1 MPEFAHLHVH
11 TKYSLLDGASQI
23 SSLMK
28 KVKSDGMKAVAITDH
43 GNMLG
48 IPEFCAEADK
58 MGILPIVGC
67 EFYIAP
73 RGRFDKNKAEGDDER
88 NYYHQLILAKNAL
101 GYKNMSKL
109 CSLGFI
115 EGYYY
120 KPRIDKEL
128 IKQYKDGL
136 IATTSCL
143 ASEVSRTIIS
153 KGEEAGEKV
162 FKEWLD
168 IFGEDYYIEL
178 QRHGIG
184 EQNICN
190 EVLIKWSK
198 KYNVKIIAT
207 NDVHYVDV
215 ADAEAQDIL
224 LCIQTGKDFDDPKRM
239 RFDNDQFFLKT
250 QTEMNEIFK
259 DVPEAIDNTLE
270 IVSKIEPL
278 KLKRDILLPIYKMP
292 DGYTDADEYLR
303 FLTYTGAKKNYKD
316 NITEE
321 VKDRIEFELGV
332 VKKMGFA
339 GYFLI
344 VQDFVKAA
352 KDLGVWVGPG
362 RGSAASSI
370 IAYCTGITNIDPIAY
385 NLLFERFL
393 NPERIS
399 MPDIDIDFDDKGRD
413 KVIKY
418 VVEKYGKERVAQIV
432 TIGTMAAKSAVRDV
446 ARTLKVPLSE
456 AMRLAKLI
464 PARAETL
471 LEAIDQVKELSDIKK
486 DVNSPLFKTLAL
498 AEILDGTARQT
509 GIHAAG
515 IIIAPDD
522 LKEYVPVFTS
532 KDSDLLVTQYEGKYV
547 ESVGMLKMDFLG
559 LKTLTILKD
568 AVRLIEK
575 IHGVKIDIDT
585 IPIDDKKTYE
595 LFQRGEMIGIFQFE
609 SQGMQQYMKELKP
622 TNIEDLI
629 AMNAL
634 YRPGPMDDIPSYI
647 KRKNGIEKPYYY
659 HPLAEPILK
668 NTFGVIVYQE
678 QVMVISQ
685 VMADFTKGQAD
696 VLRKAMGKKD
706 MALLDKQKEVFV
718 KGAVNKGVAEKVAS
732 ELFDKM
738 AKFGGYG
745 FNRAHAAAYSV
756 LAYQTAYLKA
766 NYLAEFMAAVLTNSM
781 GDIEKLTFFIDECR
795 KMNLT
800 VLGPDINKSEHS
812 FSVTPKGEVSF
823 GLGAVKGVGEAAVG
837 SIVEEREKSGA
848 FTSVFDLMRRV
859 NLRSANK
866 KTFECLVMAGA
877 FDSFGYTR
885 AQYFAT
891 ENGKDT
897 FLEALIRYGNACQ
910 SLGSESQNSL
920 FGEAED
926 NAVPEP
932 KAPICPAWSRIEL
945 INKEKEVAG
954 FYISG
959 HPLDDF
965 KFDIDNFCTHKISD
979 LNDLT
984 PLKGKEISFGGLVI
998 GFEHRQAQNGN
1009 AFGNVTIEDY
1019 TGNIRL
1025 FLFKENYLKWKHFL
1039 AQGTFLHIKA
1049 KVAESFRND
1058 GSCELRPSQIQLLAE
1073 MREKMVKSLTL
1084 RIPINSL
1091 SKDSIKHMLDVLSTH
1106 PGKCNLKVTLI
1117 DTEENMNVELVS
1129 KKIKLQL
1136 SNDFIHQLE
1145 SFNGIGYKLN

>member
-1 MPEFAHLHVH
+1 MPDFAHLHVH
-11 TKYSLLDGASQI
+11 TKYSLLDGASQVGG
-23 SSLMK
+23 LMK
-28 KVKSDGMKAVAITDH
+28 KVKEDGMKAVAITDH

-48 IPEFCAEADK
+48 VPEFCAEADK

-73 RGRFDKNKAEGDDER
+73 RGRFDKAKAEGDDER
-88 NYYHQLILAKNAL
+88 NYYHQLLLAKSPL
-101 GYKNMSKL
+101 GYKNLSKL

-120 KPRIDKEL
+120 KPRVDKEL
-128 IKQYKDGL
+128 IIKYREGL

-143 ASEVSRTIIS
+143 AGEIARTIIS
-153 KGEEAGEKV
+153 KGEEAGEKA

-178 QRHGIG
+178 QRHGIE

-190 EVLIKWSK
+190 EYLIKWSK

-215 ADAEAQDIL
+215 KDAEAQDIL
-224 LCIQTGKDFDDPKRM
+224 LCIQTGKDFEDPKRM

-250 QTEMNEIFK
+250 QTEMNDLFK
-259 DVPEAIDNTLE
+259 DVPDAIDNTLE

-278 KLKRDILLPIYKMP
+278 KLKRDILLPIYKLP
-292 DGYTDADEYLR
+292 EGYTDADEYLK
-303 FLTYTGAKKNYKD
+303 FLTYNGAKRKYRELN
-316 NITEE
+316 EE
-321 VKDRIEFELGV
+321 VTQRIEFELGV
-332 VKKMGFA
+332 IRKMGFA

-344 VQDFVKAA
+344 VQDFVAAA

-393 NPERIS
+393 NPERVS

-413 KVIKY
+413 KVIRY
-418 VVEKYGKERVAQIV
+418 VVDKYGKERVAQIV

-446 ARTLKVPLSE
+446 ARTLKVPLKD
-456 AMRLAKLI
+456 ADRLAKLI
-464 PARAETL
+464 PPRAETL
-471 LEAIDQVKELSDIKK
+471 EEAISQVKELSDIKK
-486 DVNSPLFKTLAL
+486 DPTNPLAKTLAL
-498 AEILDGTARQT
+498 AEVLDGTARQT

-522 LKEYVPVFTS
+522 LKEYLPVFTS
-532 KDSDLLVTQYEGKYV
+532 KDSDLMVTQYEGKYV

-568 AVRLIEK
+568 AINLIEK
-575 IHGVKIDIDT
+575 AHDVKIDIDN
-585 IPIDDKKTYE
+585 IPLDDKKTYE

-609 SQGMQQYMKELKP
+609 SQGMQLYMRDLKP

-634 YRPGPMDDIPSYI
+634 YRPGPMDDIPAYI
-647 KRKNGIEKPYYY
+647 NRKNGKEKPYYY
-659 HPLAEPILK
+659 HQLAEAVLK
-668 NTFGVIVYQE
+668 PTFGVIVYQE

-685 VMADFTKGQAD
+685 VMGGFTKGQAD

-706 MALLDKQKEVFV
+706 MALLEKQKVTFV
-718 KGAVNKGVAEKVAS
+718 EGSVAKGVPEKTAS

-795 KMNLT
+795 KMGLT
-800 VLGPDINKSEHS
+800 VLGPDINRSEHS
-812 FSVTPKGEVSF
+812 FSVTKKGEVSF

-837 SIVEEREKSGA
+837 SIVEEREKNGD
-848 FTSVFDLMRRV
+848 FVDVYDMMGRV

-866 KTFECLVMAGA
+866 KTFESLIMAGA
-877 FDSFGYTR
+877 FDAFGFTR
-885 AQYFAT
+885 AQYFAS
-891 ENGKDT
+891 ENNKDS
-897 FLEALIRYGNACQ
+897 FLECLIRYGNACQ
-910 SLGSESQNSL
+910 SLGSDSQNSL
-920 FGEAED
+920 FGETSD
-926 NAVPEP
+926 NSIPKPKEP
-932 KAPICPAWSRIEL
+932 NCPAWSRIEL
-945 INKEKEVAG
+945 INKEKDVAG

-959 HPLDDF
+959 HPLDDY
-965 KFDIDNFCTHKISD
+965 KFDIEHFCNSKLSEM
-979 LNDLT
+979 NDLT
-984 PLKGKEISFGGLVI
+984 RFKGKEISFGGLVI
-998 GFEHRQAQNGN
+998 GAVHLTAQNGN
-1009 AFGNVTIEDY
+1009 LWGNFTLEDFS
-1019 TGNIRL
+1019 GNLQLR
-1025 FLFKENYLKWKHFL
+1025 LFKENYLKWKHFL
-1039 AQGTFLHIKA
+1039 VPGTFLYVKA
-1049 KVAESFRND
+1049 KTRESFRND
-1058 GSCELRPSQIQLLAE
+1058 GQLELNVTSIELLADV
-1073 MREKMVKSLTL
+1073 REKMVKSLTL
-1084 RIPINSL
+1084 RIPLGDVSEDI
-1091 SKDSIKHMLDVLSTH
+1091 IKNIYDMISTH
-1106 PGKCNLKVTLI
+1106 PGKCNLKLNLV
-1117 DTEENMNVELVS
+1117 DPEENMSVELVS

-1136 SNDFIHQLE
+1136 SNELIRQLE
-1145 SFNGIGYKLN
+1145 TLNGISYKLN

>member
-11 TKYSLLDGASQI
+11 TKYSLLDGASPVGG
-23 SSLMK
+23 LMK
-28 KVKSDGMKAVAITDH
+28 KVKEDGMKAVAITDH

-48 IPEFCAEADK
+48 VPEFCAEADK
-58 MGILPIVGC
+58 LGILPIVGC

-88 NYYHQLILAKNAL
+88 NYYHQLILAKNPL
-101 GYKNMSKL
+101 GYKNLSKL

-128 IKQYKDGL
+128 IKQYREGL

-143 ASEVSRTIIS
+143 AGEVARTIIS
-153 KGEEAGEKV
+153 KGEDEGERV

-168 IFGEDYYIEL
+168 IFGDDYYIEL
-178 QRHGIG
+178 QRHGIN

-190 EVLIKWSK
+190 ESLIKWSK

-215 ADAEAQDIL
+215 KDAEAQDIL
-224 LCIQTGKDFDDPKRM
+224 LCIQTGKDFDDPRRM

-250 QTEMNEIFK
+250 TSEMLDLFK
-259 DVPEAIDNTLE
+259 DTPEALDNTME

-278 KLKRDILLPIYKMP
+278 KLKRDILLPIYKLP
-292 DGYTDADEYLR
+292 EGYTDANEYLR
-303 FLTYTGAKKNYKD
+303 YLTYEGAKKNYKG
-316 NITEE
+316 NLTEE
-321 VKDRIEFELGV
+321 ITQRIEFELGV
-332 VKKMGFA
+332 ITKMGFA

-393 NPERIS
+393 NPERVS

-418 VVEKYGKERVAQIV
+418 VVDKYGKERVAQIV

-464 PARAETL
+464 PNRAETL
-471 LEAIDQVKELSDIKK
+471 EEAITQVKELSDIKN
-486 DVNSPLFKTLAL
+486 DATSPLYKTLAL
-498 AEILDGTARQT
+498 AEVLDGTARQT

-515 IIIAPDD
+515 VIIAPDD

-568 AVRLIEK
+568 AIALVEK
-575 IHGVKIDIDT
+575 THGIKIDIDQ
-585 IPIDDKKTYE
+585 IPLDDKKTYE
-595 LFQRGEMIGIFQFE
+595 LFQRGEMVGIFQFE

-647 KRKNGIEKPYYY
+647 KRKNGVEKPYYY
-659 HPLAEPILK
+659 HPLAEPVLK

-706 MALLDKQKEVFV
+706 MALLDKQKAVFV
-718 KGAVNKGVAEKVAS
+718 DGAVKKGVDGKVAT

-766 NYLAEFMAAVLTNSM
+766 NYLAQFMAAVLTNSM

-795 KMNLT
+795 KMRLT
-800 VLGPDINKSEHS
+800 VLGPDINRSEHS
-812 FSVTPKGEVSF
+812 FSVTAKGEVSF

-837 SIVEEREKSGA
+837 SIVEEREKNGD
-848 FTSVFDLMRRV
+848 FKTIYDLMRRV

-866 KTFECLVMAGA
+866 KTFESLVMAGA

-885 AQYFAT
+885 AQYFALSD
-891 ENGKDT
+891 NGKDT
-897 FLEALIRYGNACQ
+897 FLESLIKYGNACQ
-910 SLGSESQNSL
+910 SLGSDTQNSL

-926 NAVPEP
+926 NSVPEP
-932 KAPICPAWSRIEL
+932 KAPLCPAWSRIEL

-959 HPLDDF
+959 HPLDDY
-965 KFDIDNFCTHKISD
+965 KFDLDNFCTHKIGE

-984 PLKGKEISFGGLVI
+984 PLKNKEISFGGLVI
-998 GFEHRQAQNGN
+998 GFEHRTAQNGN
-1009 AFGNVTIEDY
+1009 LWGIFTLEDFTGTIQ
-1019 TGNIRL
+1019 IR
-1025 FLFKENYLKWKHFL
+1025 LFKENYLKWKHFL
-1039 AQGTFLHIKA
+1039 AQGTFLHVKA
-1049 KVAESFRND
+1049 KVAESYRND
-1058 GSCELRPSQIQLLAE
+1058 GTCELRPSQIQLLGE
-1073 MREKMVKSLTL
+1073 VREKMAKSLTL
-1084 RIPINSL
+1084 RIPIADV
-1091 SKDSIKHMLDVLSTH
+1091 SKDSVKNLLDVVSTH
-1106 PGKCNLKVTLI
+1106 PGKCNLKVTLV
-1117 DTEENMNVELVS
+1117 DPDEENMNVTLVS
-1129 KKIKLQL
+1129 KKKLEL
-1136 SNDFIHQLE
+1136 SNDFIRQLE
-1145 SFNGIGYKLN
+1145 QNGIGYKLN

>member
-1 MPEFAHLHVH
+1 MPEFSHLHVH
-11 TKYSLLDGASQI
+11 TKYSLLDGASQV
-23 SSLMK
+23 SGLMK
-28 KVKSDGMKAVAITDH
+28 KVKENGMKSVAITDH

-48 IPEFCAEADK
+48 VPEFVNEAEK
-58 MGILPIVGC
+58 MGIIPIIGC
-67 EFYIAP
+67 EFYMAP
-73 RGRFDKNKAEGDDER
+73 RSRFDKTKSEGDDEK
-88 NYYHQLILAKNAL
+88 NYYHQLLLAKNPT
-101 GYKNMSKL
+101 GYKNLSRL

-128 IKQYKDGL
+128 LRQHKEGL

-143 ASEVSRTIIS
+143 ASEISRTIIS
-153 KGEEAGEKV
+153 KGEDEAEKV
-162 FKEWLD
+162 FLEYLD
-168 IFGEDYYIEL
+168 MFGEDYYIEL
-178 QRHGIG
+178 QRHGIK

-190 EVLIKWSK
+190 EVLVKWSK

-215 ADAEAQDIL
+215 KDAEAQDIL
-224 LCIQTGKDFDDPKRM
+224 LCIQTGKDFDDPRRM

-250 QTEMNEIFK
+250 TDEMEKIFG
-259 DVPEAIDNTLE
+259 DVPEALDNTAE
-270 IVSKIEPL
+270 IVSKIEPV
-278 KLKRDILLPIYKMP
+278 KLKRDVLLPIYKLP
-292 DGYTDADEYLR
+292 DGFTDADEYLR
-303 FLTYTGAKKNYKD
+303 HLTYSGAQRLYKELND
-316 NITEE
+316 TVRE
-321 VKDRIEFELGV
+321 RIEFELGV
-332 VKKMGFA
+332 IKKMGFA

-344 VQDFVKAA
+344 VQDFIAAA
-352 KDLGVWVGPG
+352 KKLGVWVGPG

-413 KVIKY
+413 KVISY
-418 VVEKYGKERVAQIV
+418 VVDKYGKDRVGQIV
-432 TIGTMAAKSAVRDV
+432 TIGTMAAKSAIKDV
-446 ARTLKVPLSE
+446 ARTLKVPL
-456 AMRLAKLI
+456 ADAIRLTKLV
-464 PARAETL
+464 PFDADTL
-471 LEAIDQVKELSDIKK
+471 EGAITQVKELSDIKN
-486 DVNSPLFKTLAL
+486 DHNNPLSKTLSL
-498 AEILDGTARQT
+498 AEVLDGTARQT

-515 IIIAPDD
+515 VIIAPDD
-522 LKEYVPVFTS
+522 LINYLPVFKS
-532 KDSDLLVTQYEGKYV
+532 KDSELLVTQYEGKYV

-559 LKTLTILKD
+559 LKTLTIMKD
-568 AVRLIEK
+568 AIALIK
-575 IHGVKIDIDT
+575 KSKGIDINIDE
-585 IPIDDKKTYE
+585 IPLDDKKTYE
-595 LFQRGEMIGIFQFE
+595 MFQRGEMVGIFQFE

-634 YRPGPMDDIPSYI
+634 YRPGPMGDIPAYI
-647 KRKNGIEKPYYY
+647 NRKNGKEKPYYY
-659 HPLAEPILK
+659 HPLAEAVLTP
-668 NTFGVIVYQE
+668 TFGVIVYQE

-706 MALLDKQKEVFV
+706 MVLLDKQKAVFV
-718 KGAVNKGVAEKVAS
+718 EGAVKKGVDEKVAT

-766 NYLAEFMAAVLTNSM
+766 NYLAEFMASVLTNSM

-795 KMNLT
+795 KMGLT

-812 FSVTPKGEVSF
+812 FAVTDKGEVSF
-823 GLGAVKGVGEAAVG
+823 GLGAVKGVGEAAVA
-837 SIVEEREKSGA
+837 SIVEERERNGLFKDI
-848 FTSVFDLMRRV
+848 FDLMGRV

-866 KTFECLVMAGA
+866 KTFESLIMAGA
-877 FDSFGYTR
+877 FDAFGYTR

-897 FLEALIRYGNACQ
+897 FLEALIKYGNGCQ
-910 SLGSESQNSL
+910 SVNSQSVNSL

-926 NAVPEP
+926 NSIPKP
-932 KAPICPAWSRIEL
+932 KAPKCPAWSRIEL
-945 INKEKEVAG
+945 INKEKDVAG

-965 KFDIDNFCTHKISD
+965 KFDIENFCTHKVSELSD
-979 LNDLT
+979 VPD
-984 PLKGKEISFGGLVI
+984 LKGKEISFAGLVI
-998 GFEHRQAQNGN
+998 GAMHLTAQNGN
-1009 AFGNVTIEDY
+1009 GYGNFTIEDFS
-1019 TGNIRL
+1019 GNINLRI
-1025 FLFKENYLKWKHFL
+1025 FKDDYLKWKHFL
-1039 AQGTFLHIKA
+1039 VPGTFLYLKA
-1049 KVAESFRND
+1049 KTMPNYKNPEIM
-1058 GSCELRPSQIQLLAE
+1058 EIKPTQIMLLSE
-1073 MREKMVKSLTL
+1073 VREKMAKSLTI
-1084 RIPINSL
+1084 RIPLKGVSDDMVKNIYT
-1091 SKDSIKHMLDVLSTH
+1091 ITSTH
-1106 PGKCNLKVTLI
+1106 PGNCTLKFTLV
-1117 DTEENMNVELVS
+1117 DPDENMSVDLVA

-1136 SNDFIHQLE
+1136 SNDLIRQLDAMA
-1145 SFNGIGYKLN
+1145 SVSYKLN